1 MKTHPVV
8 EVVPQLLE
16 YKLEYSPDLRC
27 DKQTDLVPVCY
38 HCKSCILSWKAL
50 STREWF
56 VRASHISKG
65 QFLKGIIRRFQSQD
79 LLKYAWNL
87 LQSTNSKDFTYSRSC
102 VSSSF
107 AASST
112 LDRALNPKKL
122 EHAMEDLWKWFLNA
136 SFWSKA
142 NYLLLLLQMCDSQ
155 LLLMAANLV
164 SILLSQDETT
174 CKLVD
179 NKTAVPDEDQTSKDV
194 IPLKKQEKSIS
205 QVRSHLTSHT
215 SGFTSGVASEKSDL
229 FGRLRLQR
237 LWSKE
242 SDQMSEVMSEYMDEA
257 ASSSIILNVAEPVP
271 THPTKPSKVNKFKDF
286 IRCLPIHLSKFILRM
301 LDMKSLNRCALVSA
315 HWDFLV
321 KLIKRD
327 LIANRAL
334 QSEIAFLQGSCPK
347 GAISNYAKIVNVAIP
362 RINSEG
368 DIIRSKA
375 KLIVTIKENEYLR
388 KAYHGQEVDIVKL
401 EERNVFCSGYNVRI
415 LIDSLDPN
423 RVIHYG
429 GGKLMATGSVDRK
442 VRLMDV
448 DEMRYVPPVFLGHAG
463 SIRALYLNEQKG
475 LLLSGSYDLSIRM
488 WNILTGACVKI
499 FNGHTGSI
507 TCLDLYKSKF
517 VSGSKDC
524 TAKLW
529 DIETGKCVKTF
540 AHKAIV
546 WAAKMNETHV
556 VSACDKGIVK
566 VWHAETCILI
576 KTLQG
581 HLGPVTCLSF
591 DEWHLVTGSNDGYI
605 LGWSMLGNHKR
616 CLGAF
621 RHPMEVLSLGFLYLR
636 VISGCADG
644 KIRIFNFLTGTC
656 LRVLRANSRGDPVVS
671 FCIVE
676 NKLLVNALG
685 SVVMFQFEEVVWDHT
700 LASEQL
706 TKRKERS
713 KFDDKALQI
722 MPPHLHSER
731 KKRSHRNKWKLYNT
745 KTVFSYDIIR
755 KSTKYFRNATPA
767 LRYQISTEPL
777 PRMRENVVTL
787 EMKPDEQTRLFS
799 IAERSKSVTTLVG
812 DELEE
817 NKPLA
822 SNFASGQDADAFVK
836 HIKKRRFHGPLSG
849 DQILLTVSTMQ
860 HAYQTDQ
867 VSANMAYNM
876 KIKDAWGPAFL
887 QKKMPQK
894 TPAAQSPEQLKMDP
908 STQLKRLKA
917 ARCMI
922 GMERIS
928 TPYETKTLQLS
939 LKNSLLGSRVKSF
952 IPAPTITRSQSCSNL
967 ARGGKISRQA
977 KIPSPPAIGHV
988 VGHFTSSVESIKVP
1002 RMKIAQPDRDMIP
1015 RRPKLFFT
1023 HTPNPYRLNSGFR
1036 LLTTQQMKEYEEAKA
1051 HEYQAQKTKVIANRE
1066 KECKNAWLR
1075 KIKGLPIDD
1084 FNKEGKVAA
1093 PELGENVFI

>member
-1 MKTHPVV
+1 MKTRPVV
-8 EVVPQLLE
+8 QVAPQNLE
-16 YKLEYSPDLRC
+16 IKLEYSPDLRC
-27 DKQTDLVPVCY
+27 EKQTDLVPVCY
-38 HCKSCILSWKAL
+38 KCKSCILSWKAL

-56 VRASHISKG
+56 VRASQISKG
-65 QFLKGIIRRFQSQD
+65 QFLKGIIKRFQSQD
-79 LLKYAWNL
+79 LLRYAWNF

-107 AASST
+107 KASST

-122 EHAMEDLWKWFLNA
+122 EHAMEDLWNWFLDA

-155 LLLMAANLV
+155 LLLMAANLI
-164 SILLSQDETT
+164 SILLSQDEAT
-174 CKLVD
+174 CKLAD
-179 NKTAVPDEDQTSKDV
+179 NKTDEDQTSKDV

-205 QVRSHLTSHT
+205 QVQSHLTSHT
-215 SGFTSGVASEKSDL
+215 SGLTSRIGSEKSDL
-229 FGRLRLQR
+229 FGRLRLHR
-237 LWSKE
+237 FWSKE
-242 SDQMSEVMSEYMDEA
+242 SDHMSDLISEDMDEA

-271 THPTKPSKVNKFKDF
+271 THPTKPFKINKFKDF

-301 LDMKSLNRCALVSA
+301 LDMKSLNRCAQVSA

-321 KLIKRD
+321 KLIKKDMISKRT
-327 LIANRAL
+327 L

-347 GAISNYAKIVNVAIP
+347 AANSNYAKIVNVIIP

-368 DIIRSKA
+368 DIIRCKS
-375 KLIVTIKENEYLR
+375 KLITPAKENEYLR
-388 KAYHGQEVDIVKL
+388 KAYHGQEVDTVKL

-415 LIDSLDPN
+415 LMDSLDPN

-429 GGKLMATGSVDRK
+429 GGKLMATGSMDRK

-448 DEMRYVPPVFLGHAG
+448 NEMRFVPPVFLGHAG
-463 SIRALYLNEQKG
+463 SIRAVHLNEQKG

-499 FNGHTGSI
+499 FNGHTASI

-524 TAKLW
+524 TAKMW
-529 DIETGKCVKTF
+529 DIETGKCIKTF
-540 AHKAIV
+540 SHKAIV

-556 VSACDKGIVK
+556 VSACDKGVVK
-566 VWHAETCILI
+566 VWHAETCVLI

-621 RHPMEVLSLGFLYLR
+621 RHPMEVLSLEFIYLR

-644 KIRIFNFLTGTC
+644 KIRIFNFLTGIC
-656 LRVLRANSRGDPVVS
+656 LRVLRANSRADPVVS

-685 SVVMFQFEEVVWDHT
+685 SVVLFQFEEVVWDHT
-700 LASEQL
+700 LGSEQQISG
-706 TKRKERS
+706 KRKERS
-713 KFDDKALQI
+713 KYDDKASQI
-722 MPPHLHSER
+722 MPSHLLSGR
-731 KKRSHRNKWKLYNT
+731 KKRSQRNKWKLYNT
-745 KTVFSYDIIR
+745 NTVFTYDIQP
-755 KSTKYFRNATPA
+755 KSFPSFLA
-767 LRYQISTEPL
+767 LRYQMLTVPP

-799 IAERSKSVTTLVG
+799 IAEHSKSITTL
-812 DELEE
+812 
-817 NKPLA
+817 PLA
-822 SNFASGQDADAFVK
+822 SNFALGQNGDVFVK
-836 HIKKRRFHGPLSG
+836 HIKKKRSHGPLSG

-876 KIKDAWGPAFL
+876 QIKDAWGPAFL
-887 QKKMPQK
+887 QKRLPRK
-894 TPAAQSPEQLKMDP
+894 TPAAPKPEQQKMDP
-908 STQLKRLKA
+908 ASQLKRLKA
-917 ARCMI
+917 ARYTL
-922 GMERIS
+922 GMEKIS
-928 TPYETKTLQLS
+928 IPYETKTLQLS
-939 LKNSLLGSRVKSF
+939 LKNSLLGSRVNSC
-952 IPAPTITRSQSCSNL
+952 IPPPTITRSKSCSNL
-967 ARGGKISRQA
+967 ARGGNISRQA
-977 KIPSPPAIGHV
+977 KMPSPPTMGHV
-988 VGHFTSSVESIKVP
+988 VGHFTSSVESIKVA

-1015 RRPKLFFT
+1015 RPPKLYFT

-1036 LLTTQQMKEYEEAKA
+1036 LLTTQQMKEYEEAKVN
-1051 HEYQAQKTKVIANRE
+1051 EYQAQKTKVIANRE